1 MDLFHSFI
9 LGIVEG
15 ISEFLPISSTAH
27 LIIVSQLFGVPQ
39 ADFQKF
45 FEVFI
50 QAGAILAVV
59 VIYFRYVLKHP
70 KIVKKI
76 LYSFVPTAVIGLI
89 FYKIIK
95 TIFFES
101 NSLIIDAIFFV
112 GLIFVI
118 LEYFIQKKKIKL
130 TRSMLYL
137 SNLDAIKIGFAQALA
152 VVPGVS
158 RSGIVMVAMMFM
170 GFRREDA
177 ALYSFLIAVPTILAA
192 SAYDLFKMRAIVFSS
207 LQNFPLLLVGFVMSF
222 VTAYI
227 VVNWFIGFLKKNSLI
242 YFGIYRIALAII
254 LMFVL

>member
-1 MDLFHSFI
+1 
-9 LGIVEG
+9 
-15 ISEFLPISSTAH
+15 
-27 LIIVSQLFGVPQ
+27 
-39 ADFQKF
+39 
-45 FEVFI
+45 
-50 QAGAILAVV
+50 LAVV
-59 VIYFRYVLKHP
+59 VIYFQYILKHP
-70 KIVKKI
+70 KIIHKI
-76 LYSFVPTAVIGLI
+76 LYSFVPTAVAGLI

-101 NSLIIDAIFFV
+101 NSLIIDAIFLI
-112 GLIFVI
+112 GLVFVI
-118 LEYFIQKKKIKL
+118 LEYLVQKKKIKL
-130 TRSMLYL
+130 VRSVLHL

-170 GFRREDA
+170 GFKREDA

-192 SAYDLFKMRAIVFSS
+192 SAYDLFKMRTIVFSS

-222 VTAYI
+222 ITAYI

-254 LMFVL
+254 LMFIF

>member
-15 ISEFLPISSTAH
+15 ITEFLPISSTAH
-27 LIIVSQLFGVPQ
+27 LIITSQLFGIPQ
-39 ADFQKF
+39 TDFQKF

-59 VIYFRYVLKHP
+59 VIYFQYILKHP
-70 KIVKKI
+70 KIIHKI
-76 LYSFVPTAVIGLI
+76 LYSFVPTAVAGLI

-101 NSLIIDAIFFV
+101 NSLIIDAIFLI
-112 GLIFVI
+112 GLVFVI
-118 LEYFIQKKKIKL
+118 LEYLVQKKKIKL
-130 TRSMLYL
+130 VRSVLHL

-170 GFRREDA
+170 GFKREDA

-192 SAYDLFKMRAIVFSS
+192 SAYDLFKMRTIVFSS

-222 VTAYI
+222 ITAYI

-254 LMFVL
+254 LMFIF